1 MGNSWNPFNL
11 LFDLD
16 KFATGIISVA
26 KSSSNLS
33 LQNTKQKENQKNIGK
48 YE

>member
-1 MGNSWNPFNL
+1 MGNSWSPFNL
-11 LFDLD
+11 LFDLY
-16 KFATGIISVA
+16 KIPTGIISVA

-33 LQNTKQKENQKNIGK
+33 LQNTKQKENKKNIGK